1 METIKQLIAALREEL
16 QQYGEMLAR
25 LDEQQECVLRRAAD
39 ELLRTVDEVQSQGV
53 VLAEHRRAREQQQ
66 QNTALQLGLPAEATL
81 REIILQLPDVYR
93 PLVQA
98 LMQENNDLLVRVQ
111 QRARQNHVLLTRSL
125 ELMQNLMGSL
135 MPANNGAAYN
145 QNGGAFAR
153 PVAARALY
161 EAVG

>member
-1 METIKQLIAALREEL
+1 METIKQLIAALRDEL

-25 LDEQQECVLRRAAD
+25 LDEQQEFVLRRAAD
-39 ELLRTVDEVQSQGV
+39 DLLHTVNGVQNQGV
-53 VLAEHRRAREQQQ
+53 VIAEHRRAREHQQRKA
-66 QNTALQLGLPAEATL
+66 ALQLGLTAEATL
-81 REIILQLPDVYR
+81 KEIIPHLPDFYR

-98 LMQENNDLLVRVQ
+98 LMQENNDLLIRVQ
-111 QRARQNHVLLTRSL
+111 QRARQNHLLLTRSL

-135 MPANNGAAYN
+135 MPASNGAAYN
-145 QNGGAFAR
+145 QNGGAFTR

>member
-25 LDEQQECVLRRAAD
+25 LDEQQDCVLRRAAD
-39 ELLRTVDEVQSQGV
+39 DLLRTVDEVQNQGV

-66 QNTALQLGLPAEATL
+66 QATALQLGLAADAPL
-81 REIILQLPDVYR
+81 KDIIPLLPDVYR
-93 PLVQA
+93 PLVHA

-111 QRARQNHVLLTRSL
+111 QRARQNHLLLTRSM
-125 ELMQNLMGSL
+125 ELMQNLLGSL
-135 MPANNGAAYN
+135 VPANNGAAYG
-145 QNGGAFAR
+145 QNGNAYAR
-153 PVAARALY
+153 PVGGRALY